1 LWSSIKLDNFIGK
14 VCVVGE
20 GGVGKSSLLNRLIS
34 GKFIQNMKMTI
45 GTDLLTYQVIMETK
59 KITYQLWDFA
69 GEQRFRFF
77 LPTYLK
83 GAASV
88 FICFDLTRF
97 ITFKNLDEWYQIVT
111 QNTKDPI
118 IYLIGTKRDLED
130 RRAVTKDVI
139 ESWMH
144 DKRISR
150 LFECSAAT
158 GENIAEVFKILGDDL
173 LREKW
178 QI

>member
-1 LWSSIKLDNFIGK
+1 
-14 VCVVGE
+14 
-20 GGVGKSSLLNRLIS
+20 
-34 GKFIQNMKMTI
+34 MKMTI
-45 GTDLLTYQVIMETK
+45 GTDLLTHQVVLGTK

-83 GAASV
+83 GSV
-88 FICFDLTRF
+88 SIFICFDLTRF

-111 QNTKDPI
+111 QNSKDPI

-139 ESWMH
+139 EAWMAG
-144 DKRISR
+144 KRINR

-158 GENIAEVFKILGDDL
+158 GENITEVFNVLGDDL

-178 QI
+178 QNVGAK